1 MKPLNERP
9 WIGTRKGKG
18 EEGDR
23 DIRGEDLSTM
33 KHQKMGRARVK
44 LRERLEIGPDGGV
57 LLTPY
62 VP

>member
-18 EEGDR
+18 EEGDL
-23 DIRGEDLSTM
+23 DIRGEGLFTM
-33 KHQKMGRARVK
+33 KHYKTGRAGVK
-44 LRERLEIGPDGGV
+44 LRERREIGPDGGV

>member
-1 MKPLNERP
+1 MKPLKERT

-18 EEGDR
+18 EEGDL
-23 DIRGEDLSTM
+23 DIRGEELSTM
-33 KHQKMGRARVK
+33 RRLKKGRAGVK
-44 LRERLEIGPDGGV
+44 LRGWPEIGPDGAV

>member
-1 MKPLNERP
+1 MKPSEERP

-18 EEGDR
+18 GEGDI
-23 DIRGEDLSTM
+23 DIRGEELSTVRNS
-33 KHQKMGRARVK
+33 KKGRAEMK
-44 LRERLEIGPDGGV
+44 LRGWPEIGPDGGV